1 MRRMLPLQWES
12 QSWPQHMAS
21 KCIKR
26 PNNFMDHC
34 SKQIECIFRARVE
47 LSGPHSLVH
56 GDLRLTSLLLSAQ
69 TDAKCAPQLVLADL
83 GLAGLPPA
91 PPPLGGKGEKMSPDS
106 PDWSQCPS
114 PLLDVWSCGCL
125 IFMLL
130 SGRHPFNG
138 DPGGRLLP
146 AATSL
151 VYILYCDLRI
161 CCQRRSAKQSNRCYM
176 IQAIF

>member
-1 MRRMLPLQWES
+1 M
-12 QSWPQHMAS
+12 
-21 KCIKR
+21 
-26 PNNFMDHC
+26 
-34 SKQIECIFRARVE
+34 E

-151 VYILYCDLRI
+151 VYIVI
-161 CCQRRSAKQSNRCYM
+161 CEYAVR
-176 IQAIF
+176 